1 MTDKCR
7 CASQYLLASVYGMP
21 TTETGPAS
29 QVSRA
34 QRFAEYIR
42 PAVVAAGYDID
53 NPRGG
58 GKKALAEETGM
69 SPSSVGRMLAGQT
82 LPEPV
87 HLERLA
93 EVVGVPLL
101 DLLERSGVISE
112 RARRASPPPLTPLA
126 SPKESKLTPEEA
138 ARLLGIRSPDRVQM
152 FTAMA
157 KTLANQEKADERV
170 RQGEGA

>member
-1 MTDKCR
+1 MPPTD
-7 CASQYLLASVYGMP
+7 
-21 TTETGPAS
+21 TGPAPQAS
-29 QVSRA
+29 QA

-58 GKKALAEETGM
+58 GKKRLAENTGM

-93 EVVGVPLL
+93 EVLGVPLM
-101 DLLERSGVISE
+101 DLLVRSGVVSE
-112 RARRASPPPLTPLA
+112 KAGRAVNAPPPVSEVPLTPEA
-126 SPKESKLTPEEA
+126 A
-138 ARLLGIRSPDRVQM
+138 ARLLGIRSPDRVEM
-152 FTAMA
+152 FTAVA
-157 KTLANQEKADERV
+157 KTLADQEEADEGV
-170 RQGEGA
+170 RAGKGA